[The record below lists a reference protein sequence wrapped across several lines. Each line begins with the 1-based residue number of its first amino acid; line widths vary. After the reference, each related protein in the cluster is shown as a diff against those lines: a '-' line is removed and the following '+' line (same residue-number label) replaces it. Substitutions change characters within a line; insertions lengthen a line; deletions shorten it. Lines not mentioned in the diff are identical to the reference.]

1 MVNYDILKILSERRD
16 ALKFDYEQKCD
27 SLKNM
32 TDAQLYG
39 TMYPTNAIT
48 SLVGMQET
56 RTRIDELNTV
66 ITIIENM
73 GDQI

>member
-1 MVNYDILKILSERRD
+1 MANYDILKILSERRD
-16 ALKFDYEQKCD
+16 ALKFDYEQKYD

-39 TMYPTNAIT
+39 TMYPANAIT
-48 SLVGMQET
+48 SLVGMHET

-66 ITIIENM
+66 ITIIENIE
-73 GDQI
+73 Q